1 MKQQFYEGM
10 ELAHLPLFALVLFMA
25 VFLIVVVRM
34 FVFRRAEH
42 FDNLARLP
50 IADGEVQAAEVRNE

>member
-10 ELAHLPLFALVLFMA
+10 DLTFLPLFTLVLFVS
-25 VFLIVVVRM
+25 VFLIAIVRM

-50 IADGEVQAAEVRNE
+50 IEDGEVHPAEVRHE

>member
-10 ELAHLPLFALVLFMA
+10 DLAQFPLFALVLFVS
-25 VFLIVVVRM
+25 VFLIVVVRT

-50 IADGEVQAAEVRNE
+50 IAEGEVHAAEVRHE

>member
-1 MKQQFYEGM
+1 MKQQFYAGM
-10 ELAHLPLFALVLFMA
+10 ELAHLPLFTLVLFVS

-42 FDNLARLP
+42 FENLARLP
-50 IADGEVQAAEVRNE
+50 LADSEVQAAEVRHE

>member
-10 ELAHLPLFALVLFMA
+10 DLTFLPLFTLVLFVS
-25 VFLIVVVRM
+25 VFMIVVVRM

-42 FDNLARLP
+42 FDRLSRLP
-50 IADGEVQAAEVRNE
+50 IADGEVQPAEVRHE